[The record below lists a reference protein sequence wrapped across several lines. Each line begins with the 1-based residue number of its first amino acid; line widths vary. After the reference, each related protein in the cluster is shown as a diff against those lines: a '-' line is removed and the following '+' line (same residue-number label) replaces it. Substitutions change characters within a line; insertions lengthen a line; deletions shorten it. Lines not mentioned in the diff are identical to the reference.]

1 MNGFEPGN
9 ECAVCKGRCCREKG
23 CCLCPGDMIKALVDW
38 ESKEMLLAGQSAT
51 DGQEQGTVQESAMK
65 KGDADV
71 CDGENLSLPKCI
83 RLVEDKLLSFLQ
95 EEGNLYTIDCFYTPT
110 GPMYYLRMRHKNYT
124 FIGVDAIG
132 ECIALIKE
140 GCSLSME
147 NRPKGGRFLESKPDG
162 HCIQHYSKEQ
172 MTEDWLPYQKI
183 LKSIWDEYYSRF
195 MEDGT
200 FDKCDEANFAWMK
213 AQREA
218 H

>member
-9 ECAVCKGRCCREKG
+9 ECALCKGRCCREKG
-23 CCLCPGDMIKALVDW
+23 CCLCPDDMIKALQNW
-38 ESKEMLLAGQSAT
+38 QMQATHLSGQPVA
-51 DGQEQGTVQESAMK
+51 DCQEQGTTQTTAIKEV
-65 KGDADV
+65 DV
-71 CDGENLSLPKCI
+71 CDGMDLSLPKRI
-83 RLVEDKLLSFLQ
+83 HLAEEKLLPFLA
-95 EEGNLYTIDCFYTPT
+95 EEGNLYTIDCFYAPT
-110 GPMYYLRMRHKNYT
+110 GPLYYLRMRHKNYT

-132 ECIALIKE
+132 ECIALTKE

-147 NRPKGGRFLESKPDG
+147 KRPKGGRFLESKPDG

-183 LKSIWDEYYSRF
+183 LKSIWDEYYNRF

-200 FDKCDEANFAWMK
+200 FDRCDEANFAWMR
-213 AQREA
+213 AQREG

>member
-23 CCLCPGDMIKALVDW
+23 CCLCPDDMIKALVAWQNLATQGASTSQPNAEVWDW
-38 ESKEMLLAGQSAT
+38 E
-51 DGQEQGTVQESAMK
+51 
-65 KGDADV
+65 
-71 CDGENLSLPKCI
+71 CISLPKRI
-83 RLVEDKLLSFLQ
+83 RLVEEKLLSFLK
-95 EEGNLYTIDCFYTPT
+95 EEGNLYTIDCFYAPT

-132 ECIALIKE
+132 ECIALTKE

-172 MTEDWLPYQKI
+172 MTEDWLPYQKT
-183 LKSIWDEYYSRF
+183 LKSIWDEYYNRF

-200 FDKCDEANFAWMK
+200 FDRCDEANFAWMR
-213 AQREA
+213 AQREGQ
-218 H
+218 

>member
-9 ECAVCKGRCCREKG
+9 ECALCKGRCCREKG
-23 CCLCPGDMIKALVDW
+23 CCLCPDDMIKAMAAWQL
-38 ESKEMLLAGQSAT
+38 
-51 DGQEQGTVQESAMK
+51 SAMQ
-65 KGDADV
+65 GVGMAQLNAEIL
-71 CDGENLSLPKCI
+71 DGESLSLPKRI
-83 RLVEDKLLSFLQ
+83 RLAEEKLLSFLQ
-95 EEGNLYTIDCFYTPT
+95 EEGNLYTIDCFYAPT

-132 ECIALIKE
+132 ECIALTKE

-183 LKSIWDEYYSRF
+183 LKSIWDEYYNRF

-200 FDKCDEANFAWMK
+200 FDRCDEANFAWMR
-213 AQREA
+213 AQREGC
-218 H
+218 

>member
-9 ECAVCKGRCCREKG
+9 ECALCKGRCCREKG
-23 CCLCPGDMIKALVDW
+23 CCLCPDDMIKALTEWQIKD
-38 ESKEMLLAGQSAT
+38 
-51 DGQEQGTVQESAMK
+51 
-65 KGDADV
+65 
-71 CDGENLSLPKCI
+71 LSLPKRI
-83 RLVEDKLLSFLQ
+83 RLAEEKLLSFLA
-95 EEGNLYTIDCFYTPT
+95 EEGNLYTIDCFYAPT

-132 ECIALIKE
+132 ECIALTKD

-147 NRPKGGRFLESKPDG
+147 KRPKGGRFLESKPDG

-183 LKSIWDEYYSRF
+183 LKSIWDEYYTRF

-200 FDKCDEANFAWMK
+200 FDKCDEANFAWMR
-213 AQREA
+213 AQREGQ
-218 H
+218 

>member
-23 CCLCPGDMIKALVDW
+23 CCLCPEDMIKALRDW
-38 ESKEMLLAGQSAT
+38 EMHETLL
-51 DGQEQGTVQESAMK
+51 DGQPVADGQKQGTTQDSVIKEV
-65 KGDADV
+65 GV
-71 CDGENLSLPKCI
+71 CDGLSLSLPKRI
-83 RLVEDKLLSFLQ
+83 RLAEEKLLSFLQ
-95 EEGNLYTIDCFYTPT
+95 EEGNYYTIDCFYAPT
-110 GPMYYLRMRHKNYT
+110 GPLYYLRMRHKNYT

-132 ECIALIKE
+132 ECIALTKE

-147 NRPKGGRFLESKPDG
+147 KRPKGGRFLESKPDG

-183 LKSIWDEYYSRF
+183 LKSIWDEYYNRF

-200 FDKCDEANFAWMK
+200 FDRCDEANFAWMK
-213 AQREA
+213 AQREGR
-218 H
+218 